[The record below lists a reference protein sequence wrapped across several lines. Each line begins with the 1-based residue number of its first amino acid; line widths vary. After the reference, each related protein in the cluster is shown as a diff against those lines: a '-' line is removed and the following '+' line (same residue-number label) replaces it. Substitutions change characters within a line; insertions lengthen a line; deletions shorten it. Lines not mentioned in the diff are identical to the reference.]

1 MNINLGLGI
10 GVFQGFLNVV
20 LNGKY
25 SLYFDYSIYKLKCK
39 IYYGFLKY

>member
-20 LNGKY
+20 LNGKF
-25 SLYFDYSIYKLKCK
+25 SLYL
-39 IYYGFLKY
+39 YYLLIEV